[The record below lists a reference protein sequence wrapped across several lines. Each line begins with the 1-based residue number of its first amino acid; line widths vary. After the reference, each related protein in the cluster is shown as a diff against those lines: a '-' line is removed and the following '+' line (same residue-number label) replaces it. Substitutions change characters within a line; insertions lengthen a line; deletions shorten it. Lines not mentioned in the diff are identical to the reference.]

1 MMIRF
6 LIDGMLGKLARW
18 LRLFGYE
25 VDYSTKYSD
34 EVLLQKAQ
42 QNNSI
47 LITSDESL
55 FKTAINKQ
63 IEAMLIKNNSL
74 AEKLAQI
81 IRRYQLN
88 LPSNPRFVRCPQC
101 GFLLQQEPK
110 EDLKD
115 RVPAK
120 SYQRYS
126 EFWVCRNQTCNK
138 IYWQGSHWGN
148 IQKTLKTL
156 KALLQSKYG
165 ESDER

>member
-1 MMIRF
+1 MIIIHF

-25 VDYSTKYSD
+25 VDYSTTYSD

-42 QNNSI
+42 QDNSV

-55 FKTAINKQ
+55 FKTATNKQ

-74 AEKLAQI
+74 IKKLARI
-81 IRRYQLN
+81 IHRYQLN
-88 LPSNPRFVRCPQC
+88 LPSNPQFVRCPKC
-101 GFLLQQEPK
+101 GFLLQQIPK

-126 EFWVCRNQTCNK
+126 EFWVCRNRSCNK
-138 IYWQGSHWGN
+138 IYWQGSHWSN
-148 IQKTLKTL
+148 IQKTLKAL
-156 KALLQSKYG
+156 KVLLKNYG
-165 ESDER
+165 EADER